1 MPFFT
6 PKKMKGRN
14 KIRRIRG
21 KERKVIPPYEDTYRK
36 TEAKNWDGICI
47 ANGDENDY
55 SEKIENYIEN
65 SINATTTSNLF
76 KRFLIGQGDLNYN
89 DWQVNKKQKFD
100 EFIDDLGDEYK
111 DHRGFYVLVKPNA
124 LGEPKEYKQ
133 IPFTNVRI
141 KNVDSNGNITK
152 FLVSQNWQDYKDWID
167 EKKDTE
173 KYEFLPFNPNT
184 EITKQQIANAGG
196 LEKFKGSIFYFNG
209 GKAKYHYP
217 LSFIHS
223 VINDCDSDFRIQLH
237 RNKRVRGGVLNKKI
251 IITPPQM
258 PKHLD
263 LPDDQLDDSALE
275 QKRKIENEVSIAEQ
289 MKNFV
294 GAENN
299 EGFLHLEM
307 EFDQDDIDKLVK
319 VIDIESISEDG
330 YFEKNET
337 QIATNLKRAYFN
349 PPPILLESDNS
360 FFGSSGEAIRE
371 AMEFYDKNV
380 MHERFK
386 FERSLKNL
394 FGKEIKL
401 VSLLEEN
408 SNTANTDD

>member
-1 MPFFT
+1 
-6 PKKMKGRN
+6 MKGRN

-21 KERKVIPPYEDTYRK
+21 KERIINPPYEDTYRK
-36 TEAKNWDGICI
+36 TEAKDWDGICI

-76 KRFLIGQGDLNYN
+76 KRFLVGQGDLNYN

-100 EFIDDLGDEYK
+100 EFIDDLADEYK

-141 KNVDSNGNITK
+141 KDVDSNGNITK
-152 FLVSQNWQDYKDWID
+152 FLVSQNWQDHRDWID
-167 EKKDTE
+167 EKKDNE
-173 KYEFLPFNPNT
+173 KYEFLPFSPNT
-184 EITKQQIANAGG
+184 EVTRKQIENAGG

-209 GKAKYHYP
+209 GKAKYNYP
-217 LSFIHS
+217 LAFIHS
-223 VINDCDSDFRIQLH
+223 VINDCDSDFRIQMH
-237 RNKRVRGGVLNKKI
+237 RNKRVRGGILNKKI

-263 LPDDQLDDSALE
+263 LPDDQLDDSSLE
-275 QKRKIENEVSIAEQ
+275 LKRKIENEIGIAEQ

-299 EGFLHLEM
+299 DGFLHLEM

-319 VIDIESISEDG
+319 IIDIESISEDG
-330 YFEKNET
+330 YFEKNEE

-394 FGKEIKL
+394 FDKDIKL
-401 VSLLEEN
+401 VSLLE
-408 SNTANTDD
+408 NTANTVTEDD